1 MTLVP
6 NPRDIGKFV
15 EVLKKRPFHMLPAV
29 NTLFNALLQH
39 PQFRSIDFSQ
49 LCVSQAGG
57 MAASEGTARQW
68 RQADRLRDGRRLGH
82 ERDLRD
88 RHQQPADATEFSGNH
103 RAAAARHRHRDQG
116 RRRHDRCRSAS
127 RARSASAGPT

>member
-1 MTLVP
+1 VPARDSLGRALTLIP
-6 NPRDIGKFV
+6 NPRDIGKFI

-57 MAASEGTARQW
+57 MAASEGTARCGS
-68 RQADRLRDGRRLGH
+68 RS
-82 ERDLRD
+82 
-88 RHQQPADATEFSGNH
+88 P
-103 RAAAARHRHRDQG
+103 AARWW
-116 RRRHDRCRSAS
+116 
-127 RARSASAGPT
+127 RAGA